1 MAPKR
6 GRSQSMD
13 PSEADSNE
21 GSEQATVKKSNAGD
35 RKAQNRISQ
44 RQFRERKQAHLQNLE
59 KRVADFDSQQEDN
72 QSTIAALREDNQ
84 QLRQLVQSLSTFIGD
99 GLGGSNTNAGLP
111 NIPNIPPPPPPI
123 IRSPAS
129 LYSNS
134 YSTTDGGMADTYRNL
149 AAGGMKNA
157 GEGYVT
163 GGMGLM
169 GPGMTLEPPRR
180 ESNSFPLPPQ
190 LSSTNS
196 YPPSFVPTEF
206 PTHRR
211 TSIPYTKSPSTIE
224 PSLGMNTTTGSSMD
238 IAAAGKLKRDIMGPM
253 LAQPVDNRKLQAI
266 QLISYHMGNKRSN
279 PSYHLPPA
287 LNATVLQKSIPHD
300 TFFDGVIF
308 ASLRDR
314 LILCKDQYNIAV
326 FLTDY
331 TDGLLIHD
339 NDILQP
345 ENWELKENF
354 LTKYWFVIEADVLA
368 ISNRWRKSRGERVL
382 EMRDIVPDGDSIGV
396 GAVLGKKL
404 KTVR

>member
-1 MAPKR
+1 
-6 GRSQSMD
+6 MD

-21 GSEQATVKKSNAGD
+21 GSEQATVKKSKCVFVSGSTKQSANEASSAGD

-72 QSTIAALREDNQ
+72 QSTVAARELILHSQRPLGVSLELIRFPVREDNQ

-253 LAQPVDNRKLQAI
+253 LAQVSPLTPLSGMILILRCAVQPVDNRKLQAI

-300 TFFDGVIF
+300 TFFDGV
-308 ASLRDR
+308 SESP
-314 LILCKDQYNIAV
+314 IL
-326 FLTDY
+326 
-331 TDGLLIHD
+331 
-339 NDILQP
+339 
-345 ENWELKENF
+345 
-354 LTKYWFVIEADVLA
+354 
-368 ISNRWRKSRGERVL
+368 
-382 EMRDIVPDGDSIGV
+382 SIC
-396 GAVLGKKL
+396 L
-404 KTVR
+404 